1 MAVNLSKNNLCINQ
15 IIEQKNEKI
24 TIESDEIVPDIK
36 PDVLSIISSSGN
48 ICLHKK
54 EVQDGKV
61 RIEGT
66 VNAYVVYIADDENS
80 SMRAINANIDF
91 SKNIEMKE
99 LKSSMQL
106 ECTTDL
112 TELECKIINGRK
124 ISLKANIQMNLTAYS
139 NENVEIVNGT
149 TKMIGFVM
157 MNMNEEY
164 GGPVSNPD
172 VQKAIRKALDYS
184 GIRMIC
190 GDGTLTP
197 YSIIQDGFMGSK
209 GTRPDD
215 YTNIEE
221 AKQLLAD
228 AGYPDGFDVDMTVS
242 DLDMEGILLTDLAQ
256 KVKDDLSQI
265 GINVNIT
272 TEAWAAGYGDAYRNG
287 TLGFTVMYWGVDYSD
302 PNVQLEFLPGGT
314 VGLRGG
320 WTAEMNPELAAMSQE
335 AMEATDNDARTQV
348 LENIQDA
355 MYEDGPFIVIAQ
367 APAHIAHS
375 TRLDGVDI
383 FDSYTIDLTAINVK

>member
-24 TIESDEIVPDIK
+24 TIEGDEIVPDVK

-91 SKNIEMKE
+91 SKNIEMKD

-139 NENVEIVNGT
+139 NENVEYV
-149 TKMIGFVM
+149 
-157 MNMNEEY
+157 
-164 GGPVSNPD
+164 D
-172 VQKAIRKALDYS
+172 
-184 GIRMIC
+184 
-190 GDGTLTP
+190 
-197 YSIIQDGFMGSK
+197 
-209 GTRPDD
+209 
-215 YTNIEE
+215 NIEN
-221 AKQLLAD
+221 KKDMQLLNEKININSLIGNGSTKVYAKD
-228 AGYPDGFDVDMTVS
+228 TVS
-242 DLDMEGILLTDLAQ
+242 IDNVDNLSEII
-256 KVKDDLSQI
+256 KV
-265 GINVNIT
+265 
-272 TEAWAAGYGDAYRNG
+272 
-287 TLGFTVMYWGVDYSD
+287 
-302 PNVQLEFLPGGT
+302 
-314 VGLRGG
+314 
-320 WTAEMNPELAAMSQE
+320 
-335 AMEATDNDARTQV
+335 
-348 LENIQDA
+348 
-355 MYEDGPFIVIAQ
+355 
-367 APAHIAHS
+367 
-375 TRLDGVDI
+375 
-383 FDSYTIDLTAINVK
+383 